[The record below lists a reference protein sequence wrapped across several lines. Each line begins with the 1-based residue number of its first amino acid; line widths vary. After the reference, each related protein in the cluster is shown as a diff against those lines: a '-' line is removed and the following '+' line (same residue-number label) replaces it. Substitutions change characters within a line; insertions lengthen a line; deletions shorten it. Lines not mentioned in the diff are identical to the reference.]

1 MSSDPK
7 NPDGREAALQTGVMT
22 EIVSALASRA
32 DGWINAITGLGG
44 PRDKVA
50 ATRYSSLVHKL
61 NDGQLAA
68 MYATEAFSAR
78 IVDVYPREAMREGYE
93 IGGLEPEAGSEK
105 RGPVTQPGTPG
116 SEDESADPDADG
128 RAQRRDPFDGAE
140 LDDKDDPRAD
150 TWLAGHLRALANSY
164 RTDEYKPGTK
174 KDEDLER
181 KICEYLE
188 PYNVDAMFTDAA
200 IWGRLFGGAAIVLG
214 GASVDEDAREFK
226 PGMAINYLRV
236 VDKRFLSPNMSG
248 PAGQHTPYPLDKQG
262 RPLWYNVNPIQAAQS
277 EGQKPSTTLH
287 RSRLVLFP
295 GDRTDDMTRVNDLE
309 TWDFSVLQRPYNEL
323 KGDASVWDDA
333 RALVKEASVSVTSVK
348 GLFGMVAGK
357 QKEFLAER
365 LRLMQLSRSISKGLT
380 LDMDQE
386 KYERI
391 AATFAG
397 LSDLADHSIKRVAA
411 AAEMPVTILIGEAPA
426 GLNATGDSDLR
437 WFFARVN
444 AYRTLVLEPRLKQL
458 LIALL
463 AQPGGPVS
471 ADKAARLTIKW
482 PELWTPSAKE
492 RAEIYSQTATADAV
506 YITNQVAT
514 PEEIALS
521 RFGEDG
527 YSQETK
533 IDRELREEML
543 VPVTA
548 MPEPLDA
555 DAEFGQDTGTEDL
568 ENAEADT
575 EETELAS
582 ESDPGAGKGGG
593 LAKDRAA
600 SGRDAD
606 GSGGASALPN
616 PQPGKG
622 TALAGPGKAGV
633 PGKPARPV
641 GPARPGP
648 ALGGGSAGAA
658 APPDKQKEA
667 MNGAQVAALQELVR
681 ATAAGEIPR
690 ESMQAILELSFG
702 LTPAEAARI
711 VPPEDFEPVEPKPE
725 FGFGGGFGGK
735 GGPPGAPGADG
746 GKGGGAPPF
755 GGKGDKA
762 APGKGEDPTEKP
774 AGAPP
779 FAKG

>member
-1 MSSDPK
+1 MPNK
-7 NPDGREAALQTGVMT
+7 PPPPNPPAPRDGYEPALQSGVMT

-50 ATRYSSLVHKL
+50 ATRYSSLVQKL

-93 IGGLEPEAGSEK
+93 IGGLESEAGTEK

-116 SEDESADPDADG
+116 SEDESADPDAEG

-150 TWLAGHLRALANSY
+150 ALRIARRY
-164 RTDEYKPGTK
+164 RADEYKPGTK

-200 IWGRLFGGAAIVLG
+200 IWGRLFGGAAIMLG
-214 GASVDEDAREFK
+214 GASTDEDASEFK

-295 GDRTDDMTRVNDLE
+295 GDRTDDATRVNQLE
-309 TWDFSVLQRPYNEL
+309 HWDFSVLQRPYNEL

-357 QKEFLAER
+357 QKDFLAER

-391 AATFAG
+391 SSTFAG

-543 VPVTA
+543 VPVAA
-548 MPEPLDA
+548 MSEPLDEG
-555 DAEFGQDTGTEDL
+555 AELDQDL
-568 ENAEADT
+568 ENDETETDPSESASDDSEAD
-575 EETELAS
+575 A
-582 ESDPGAGKGGG
+582 DGG
-593 LAKDRAA
+593 LAKDRGA
-600 SGRDAD
+600 
-606 GSGGASALPN
+606 GSAGESAPGASASGPDAGSVPAQRGRPAPN
-616 PQPGKG
+616 ATKPG
-622 TALAGPGKAGV
+622 T
-633 PGKPARPV
+633 PARPV

-702 LTPAEAARI
+702 LSPAEAARI
-711 VPPEDFEPVEPKPE
+711 VPPESFKPVEPEPEPE

-774 AGAPP
+774 ASAPP

>member
-1 MSSDPK
+1 MPNK
-7 NPDGREAALQTGVMT
+7 PPPPNPPAPRDGYEPALQSGVMT
-22 EIVSALASRA
+22 EIVAALASRA

-50 ATRYSSLVHKL
+50 ATRYSSFVHKL

-93 IGGLEPEAGSEK
+93 IGGLETEAGSEK

-116 SEDESADPDADG
+116 SESESADPDADG

-140 LDDKDDPRAD
+140 LDDTDDPRAD
-150 TWLAGHLRALANSY
+150 ALRIARRY
-164 RTDEYKPGTK
+164 RADEYKPGTK

-200 IWGRLFGGAAIVLG
+200 IWGRLFGGAAIMLG
-214 GASVDEDAREFK
+214 GASPEEDAREFK

-248 PAGQHTPYPLDKQG
+248 PSGAHTPYPLDKQG
-262 RPLWYNVNPIQAAQS
+262 RPLWYNVNPTQAGLS
-277 EGQKPSTTLH
+277 EGQQPSTTLH

-295 GDRTDDMTRVNDLE
+295 GDRTDDMTRVNSLE
-309 TWDFSVLQRPYNEL
+309 HWDFSVLQRPYNEL

-391 AATFAG
+391 GATFAG

-543 VPVTA
+543 VPVAA
-548 MPEPLDA
+548 MPEPLDEG
-555 DAEFGQDTGTEDL
+555 AELDPNAYDPENPEQEDP
-568 ENAEADT
+568 NAESETTEQDESAGAADGSD
-575 EETELAS
+575 AS
-582 ESDPGAGKGGG
+582 GKGGG
-593 LAKDRAA
+593 LAKDRA
-600 SGRDAD
+600 
-606 GSGGASALPN
+606 GSD
-616 PQPGKG
+616 
-622 TALAGPGKAGV
+622 GKAGAGVGKAGAV
-633 PGKPARPV
+633 PGRPGTPPVRSGVAPAR
-641 GPARPGP
+641 GP

-711 VPPEDFEPVEPKPE
+711 VPPEGFEPVEPEPA

-774 AGAPP
+774 AGASP